1 MQENTNINTSYTVN
15 ESNSLKDLIL
25 NIRDWIRYFLSK
37 KYIIILFGLLGGGLG
52 FTYAWLKKPVYTA
65 TTSFVLETGGNKG
78 ALASYAGIASAFG
91 IDVGS
96 GGGLFEGENILELY
110 RSRNMISRALL
121 SEASFNGKK
130 QLLIDRYIDFKK
142 YKNKWRKI
150 ERLKNIRFVASNV
163 YDNDEQQ
170 LLHDSI
176 ISVIVKKINK
186 ENLYVDKIDKKL
198 NIIEAKIQSE
208 DELFSKVF
216 NEVLVKN
223 VNQFYLETKTKKQ
236 LQTILVLQEKTDSVR
251 RLLIGS
257 INKAASVADATP
269 NQNLTR
275 LSQKVVPMQSA
286 AANVEISK
294 EILGSLLQNLEL
306 NKIALQN
313 EKPLIQLVDTPILP
327 LEKKRPGKLICLI
340 LGVFLAEFIAICFLI
355 LKKMYNNAIGVNG

>member
-1 MQENTNINTSYTVN
+1 
-15 ESNSLKDLIL
+15 
-25 NIRDWIRYFLSK
+25 
-37 KYIIILFGLLGGGLG
+37 
-52 FTYAWLKKPVYTA
+52 
-65 TTSFVLETGGNKG
+65 
-78 ALASYAGIASAFG
+78 
-91 IDVGS
+91 
-96 GGGLFEGENILELY
+96 
-110 RSRNMISRALL
+110 
-121 SEASFNGKK
+121 
-130 QLLIDRYIDFKK
+130 
-142 YKNKWRKI
+142 
-150 ERLKNIRFVASNV
+150 
-163 YDNDEQQ
+163 
-170 LLHDSI
+170 LHDSI